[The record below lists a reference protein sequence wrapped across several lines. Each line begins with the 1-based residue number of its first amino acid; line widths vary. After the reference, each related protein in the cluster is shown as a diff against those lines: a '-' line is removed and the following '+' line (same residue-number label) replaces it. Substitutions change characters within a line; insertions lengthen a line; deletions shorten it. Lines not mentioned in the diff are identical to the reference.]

1 MSQYTTSKTAQ
12 VTDIKGN
19 IQVESASEQAL
30 QAGEIIPAGTK
41 LNLAEGSELFLTFED
56 GSEQRIVAASE
67 ENLIVEEQDSST
79 AIAQTVN
86 QSADQSTPDN
96 VQADI
101 NAIQDLIESGDDI
114 ELPDTAAGGL
124 VGNEGTD
131 FVTLNRDGNELLAGA
146 GYDTAELDNPTTPV
160 NEPELQ
166 ARSEQPTLTQPDTNT
181 VAEDITATGN
191 VLSNDSDADDVLSVQ
206 SYTVEGDNTV
216 YLVGQTAIVEGG
228 NLVINQDGSYTF
240 TPAENYN
247 GVLPVVTYTTNT
259 NASDTLTIT
268 VTPVSDLIDGD
279 EIVSTA
285 EDTSVTGNVLNNA
298 TSADGEPLVIDFTI
312 SDTTFS
318 VGETAE
324 LIEGNLTV
332 NQDGSYS
339 FVPAEN
345 FNGDVPV
352 VTYTVSDGV
361 NTDTSTLTIV
371 VTPESDLTDADEVV
385 SLAEDTSVS
394 GNVLNNAASA
404 DGEPLV
410 VDFTINDTTFTVGE
424 TAALTE
430 GNLTVNQDGSYS
442 FVPAE
447 NFNGDVPVVTYTVS
461 DGVNTDT
468 STLTIVVTPESDL
481 TDADEVVSLAED
493 TSVSG
498 NVLNNAASA
507 DGEPLVVDFTINDT
521 TFVVGETAELT
532 EGNLTIN
539 QDGSYSF
546 VPAENFNGEV
556 PIVTY
561 TVSDG
566 VNTDI
571 STLSINVTPES
582 DLTDADESVS
592 TAEDTNVSGN
602 VLTNAASTDGTPVIT
617 GFVVA
622 GSTTAYAAGDTANLT
637 EGDLTI
643 NADGSYTFAPATNY
657 NGPVPVATYT
667 VSDGVNTDTS
677 TLTIAVTPV
686 SDLTDA
692 DESVSTAE
700 DTNVSGSVLTNAA
713 STDGTPVITGFVV
726 AGSTTAYAAGD
737 TAALTEGDLTINAD
751 GSYTFAPATNYN
763 GPVPV
768 ATYTVSD
775 GVNTDTSTLNI
786 QVTPENEPP
795 VATDDNF
802 SVNEGQSVSGN
813 VITHNDGDGVVD
825 TDGGDGAVLTVTQ
838 VNGVDL
844 VFDPVTGQA
853 RVDIK
858 DGFILIKADGSFTYT
873 HNGNDPVGAAPSF
886 NYTLSDGTDVDT
898 GNVSIAVTPVNDPP
912 VAADDNFSVN
922 EGAAVSGNVITH
934 NDGDG
939 VVDTDGGDGATMYIT
954 QINGV
959 DLNFDPIS
967 GEAIFKV
974 IDGVLTAISPAEALI
989 LNDSVFNGESDNG
1002 VLRINA
1008 EGAFTYDNRGFLEGS
1023 NPVTFEYTLSD
1034 GTNTDTANVT
1044 IAVEANAPD
1053 AVDDNN
1059 YILLTE
1065 LPGNTAF
1072 DEKVIGNVIS
1082 GGSTGDNRDQAVDGF
1097 GSPVI
1102 TQVVYDGNV
1111 YSFSATVT
1119 SHKILTD
1126 FGTLTINSSGA
1137 YSFETPFGMA
1147 MPPYSIEGT
1156 DIKFTYTIQDGD
1168 LINPDVDT
1176 AVLTIN
1182 LNTRT
1187 PPPPQPKDVSID
1199 FDQITGT
1206 IDTALDENSLSHAD
1220 EAAFVYAPDIDGDNL
1235 SDILI
1240 DGNTDGL
1247 EKYLAIMGSDEDAL
1261 VNGNMTEVHK
1271 DMKVEDAVIL
1281 ENDQSDLL
1289 HTLSATIT
1297 NGLLADGAIIMSDT
1311 VANPASAPIAEID
1324 SPEVL

>member
-410 VDFTINDTTFTVGE
+410 VDFTINDTTF
-424 TAALTE
+424 
-430 GNLTVNQDGSYS
+430 
-442 FVPAE
+442 
-447 NFNGDVPVVTYTVS
+447 
-461 DGVNTDT
+461 
-468 STLTIVVTPESDL
+468 
-481 TDADEVVSLAED
+481 
-493 TSVSG
+493 
-498 NVLNNAASA
+498 
-507 DGEPLVVDFTINDT
+507 
-521 TFVVGETAELT
+521 VVGETAELT

-844 VFDPVTGQA
+844 VFEPVTGQA

-886 NYTLSDGTDVDT
+886 NYTLSDGTDLDT

>member
-1 MSQYTTSKTAQ
+1 M
-12 VTDIKGN
+12 
-19 IQVESASEQAL
+19 
-30 QAGEIIPAGTK
+30 
-41 LNLAEGSELFLTFED
+41 
-56 GSEQRIVAASE
+56 
-67 ENLIVEEQDSST
+67 
-79 AIAQTVN
+79 
-86 QSADQSTPDN
+86 
-96 VQADI
+96 
-101 NAIQDLIESGDDI
+101 
-114 ELPDTAAGGL
+114 
-124 VGNEGTD
+124 
-131 FVTLNRDGNELLAGA
+131 
-146 GYDTAELDNPTTPV
+146 
-160 NEPELQ
+160 
-166 ARSEQPTLTQPDTNT
+166 
-181 VAEDITATGN
+181 
-191 VLSNDSDADDVLSVQ
+191 
-206 SYTVEGDNTV
+206 
-216 YLVGQTAIVEGG
+216 
-228 NLVINQDGSYTF
+228 
-240 TPAENYN
+240 
-247 GVLPVVTYTTNT
+247 
-259 NASDTLTIT
+259 
-268 VTPVSDLIDGD
+268 
-279 EIVSTA
+279 
-285 EDTSVTGNVLNNA
+285 
-298 TSADGEPLVIDFTI
+298 
-312 SDTTFS
+312 
-318 VGETAE
+318 
-324 LIEGNLTV
+324 
-332 NQDGSYS
+332 
-339 FVPAEN
+339 
-345 FNGDVPV
+345 
-352 VTYTVSDGV
+352 
-361 NTDTSTLTIV
+361 
-371 VTPESDLTDADEVV
+371 
-385 SLAEDTSVS
+385 
-394 GNVLNNAASA
+394 
-404 DGEPLV
+404 
-410 VDFTINDTTFTVGE
+410 
-424 TAALTE
+424 
-430 GNLTVNQDGSYS
+430 
-442 FVPAE
+442 
-447 NFNGDVPVVTYTVS
+447 
-461 DGVNTDT
+461 
-468 STLTIVVTPESDL
+468 
-481 TDADEVVSLAED
+481 
-493 TSVSG
+493 
-498 NVLNNAASA
+498 
-507 DGEPLVVDFTINDT
+507 
-521 TFVVGETAELT
+521 
-532 EGNLTIN
+532 
-539 QDGSYSF
+539 
-546 VPAENFNGEV
+546 
-556 PIVTY
+556 
-561 TVSDG
+561 
-566 VNTDI
+566 
-571 STLSINVTPES
+571 
-582 DLTDADESVS
+582 
-592 TAEDTNVSGN
+592 
-602 VLTNAASTDGTPVIT
+602 
-617 GFVVA
+617 
-622 GSTTAYAAGDTANLT
+622 
-637 EGDLTI
+637 
-643 NADGSYTFAPATNY
+643 
-657 NGPVPVATYT
+657 
-667 VSDGVNTDTS
+667 
-677 TLTIAVTPV
+677 
-686 SDLTDA
+686 
-692 DESVSTAE
+692 
-700 DTNVSGSVLTNAA
+700 
-713 STDGTPVITGFVV
+713 
-726 AGSTTAYAAGD
+726 
-737 TAALTEGDLTINAD
+737 
-751 GSYTFAPATNYN
+751 
-763 GPVPV
+763 
-768 ATYTVSD
+768 
-775 GVNTDTSTLNI
+775 
-786 QVTPENEPP
+786 
-795 VATDDNF
+795 
-802 SVNEGQSVSGN
+802 
-813 VITHNDGDGVVD
+813 
-825 TDGGDGAVLTVTQ
+825 
-838 VNGVDL
+838 
-844 VFDPVTGQA
+844 
-853 RVDIK
+853 
-858 DGFILIKADGSFTYT
+858 
-873 HNGNDPVGAAPSF
+873 
-886 NYTLSDGTDVDT
+886 
-898 GNVSIAVTPVNDPP
+898 
-912 VAADDNFSVN
+912 
-922 EGAAVSGNVITH
+922 ITH